1 MAIFK
6 KNKKEETKKVSTQE
20 DNELKDEISK
30 AYDEIMSG
38 NKEEKAEEQP
48 QQAPKDDIAFENEVF
63 KSKVKAFKQERNQ
76 QNLIAVLK
84 MLSGRKFLLPSV
96 CNVEDPFEK
105 LENGNV
111 RLKEGT
117 VFNPAFL
124 TSSDKKVFLPI
135 FTDEESMVQKSPSGV
150 LLKLNF
156 EQCVTVVYDEK
167 NPVEAVVINPFTEN
181 MIIGIDLLKM
191 VFKEKK
197 YVRIAVRNLHSQP
210 VNRNFTLKRVLK
222 MNLSVV
228 RNVVRQERTVCVKTR
243 RCMK

>member
-96 CNVEDPFEK
+96 
-105 LENGNV
+105 
-111 RLKEGT
+111 
-117 VFNPAFL
+117 FNPAFL

-197 YVRIAVRNLHSQP
+197 KEEKQD
-210 VNRNFTLKRVLK
+210 
-222 MNLSVV
+222 
-228 RNVVRQERTVCVKTR
+228 
-243 RCMK
+243 

>member
-48 QQAPKDDIAFENEVF
+48 QQAPKDDIAFENE
-63 KSKVKAFKQERNQ
+63 

-124 TSSDKKVFLPI
+124 TSTDKKVFLPI

-197 YVRIAVRNLHSQP
+197 KEEKQD
-210 VNRNFTLKRVLK
+210 
-222 MNLSVV
+222 
-228 RNVVRQERTVCVKTR
+228 
-243 RCMK
+243 

>member
-124 TSSDKKVFLPI
+124 TS
-135 FTDEESMVQKSPSGV
+135 TDEESMVQKSPSGV

-197 YVRIAVRNLHSQP
+197 KEEKQD
-210 VNRNFTLKRVLK
+210 
-222 MNLSVV
+222 
-228 RNVVRQERTVCVKTR
+228 
-243 RCMK
+243 

>member
-1 MAIFK
+1 
-6 KNKKEETKKVSTQE
+6 
-20 DNELKDEISK
+20 
-30 AYDEIMSG
+30 
-38 NKEEKAEEQP
+38 
-48 QQAPKDDIAFENEVF
+48 
-63 KSKVKAFKQERNQ
+63 
-76 QNLIAVLK
+76 

-124 TSSDKKVFLPI
+124 TSTDKKVFLPI

-191 VFKEKK
+191 VFKETKK
-197 YVRIAVRNLHSQP
+197 EE
-210 VNRNFTLKRVLK
+210 K
-222 MNLSVV
+222 
-228 RNVVRQERTVCVKTR
+228 
-243 RCMK
+243 

>member
-84 MLSGRKFLLPSV
+84 MLSAESFCFRQYVMWKT
-96 CNVEDPFEK
+96 
-105 LENGNV
+105 
-111 RLKEGT
+111 RLKNLKT
-117 VFNPAFL
+117 V
-124 TSSDKKVFLPI
+124 
-135 FTDEESMVQKSPSGV
+135 M
-150 LLKLNF
+150 
-156 EQCVTVVYDEK
+156 
-167 NPVEAVVINPFTEN
+167 
-181 MIIGIDLLKM
+181 
-191 VFKEKK
+191 
-197 YVRIAVRNLHSQP
+197 
-210 VNRNFTLKRVLK
+210 
-222 MNLSVV
+222 
-228 RNVVRQERTVCVKTR
+228 
-243 RCMK
+243 

>member
-1 MAIFK
+1 MCFI
-6 KNKKEETKKVSTQE
+6 KN
-20 DNELKDEISK
+20 
-30 AYDEIMSG
+30 
-38 NKEEKAEEQP
+38 
-48 QQAPKDDIAFENEVF
+48 IAFINLQRTDSVEFVRPIAYQTSYYDVKLQNLDKNEVF

-167 NPVEAVVINPFTEN
+167 NPVEAGVINPLTEN

-197 YVRIAVRNLHSQP
+197 KEEKQD
-210 VNRNFTLKRVLK
+210 
-222 MNLSVV
+222 
-228 RNVVRQERTVCVKTR
+228 
-243 RCMK
+243 

>member
-111 RLKEGT
+111 RLKDGSPHSRRGGKKRFRKLRGFLNKKQGCFREQPCSDRGKNQN
-117 VFNPAFL
+117 FNAF
-124 TSSDKKVFLPI
+124 
-135 FTDEESMVQKSPSGV
+135 
-150 LLKLNF
+150 
-156 EQCVTVVYDEK
+156 
-167 NPVEAVVINPFTEN
+167 PVIPGDAEAGRPCQA
-181 MIIGIDLLKM
+181 G
-191 VFKEKK
+191 
-197 YVRIAVRNLHSQP
+197 
-210 VNRNFTLKRVLK
+210 
-222 MNLSVV
+222 
-228 RNVVRQERTVCVKTR
+228 
-243 RCMK
+243 

>member
-135 FTDEESMVQKSPSGV
+135 FTDEESMVQKSITATV
-150 LLKLNF
+150 TELLRFMMITESKSVNTYSHQRLITDII
-156 EQCVTVVYDEK
+156 QVT
-167 NPVEAVVINPFTEN
+167 
-181 MIIGIDLLKM
+181 MQ
-191 VFKEKK
+191 
-197 YVRIAVRNLHSQP
+197 QP
-210 VNRNFTLKRVLK
+210 ALAI
-222 MNLSVV
+222 
-228 RNVVRQERTVCVKTR
+228 QKT
-243 RCMK
+243 